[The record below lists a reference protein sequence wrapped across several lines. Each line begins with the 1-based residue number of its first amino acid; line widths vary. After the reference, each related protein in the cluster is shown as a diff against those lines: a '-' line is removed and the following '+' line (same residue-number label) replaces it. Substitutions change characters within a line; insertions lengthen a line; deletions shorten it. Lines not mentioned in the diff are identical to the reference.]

1 MVDQQ
6 KCLPQKYIKEQQCQ
20 RLCRRRMQNQTN
32 GLNHA
37 PSRFHLLETLLC
49 FCCCRCFGH
58 KENFRFFFLYI
69 NIYRKCLC
77 SLLSVPL
84 RSVKWTIR
92 FVDRRSHRHTTF
104 TVTVHLTCLRLILLI
119 VSCFWD
125 GDLWFHLLLNLPAS
139 LRWWFWWNNPQ
150 QTQKESPYESVLFIK
165 ETQVCICTENFLRK
179 NIVYVCGDVMCTLS
193 DRWSLWII
201 NINNM
206 A

>member
-1 MVDQQ
+1 MGWITHHHDSIYL
-6 KCLPQKYIKEQQCQ
+6 K
-20 RLCRRRMQNQTN
+20 
-32 GLNHA
+32 
-37 PSRFHLLETLLC
+37 
-49 FCCCRCFGH
+49 
-58 KENFRFFFLYI
+58 LYYAFVAVVVLVTKKI
-69 NIYRKCLC
+69 SDFSFWISTFKM
-77 SLLSVPL
+77 LSDTKKNVPL

-179 NIVYVCGDVMCTLS
+179 T
-193 DRWSLWII
+193 
-201 NINNM
+201 
-206 A
+206 